1 MIDSLSEFEK
11 QLIYS
16 AFYKEVNMAPREI
29 ENLVGI
35 VEAPP
40 QPDASATAAAPPG
53 SAESDLAAPPAPEA
67 ADPPGLTEDERIGR
81 HLVRIKRKKKEE
93 LTERDFVQMRGAINH
108 IRRNAGRPPENEEKR
123 ELWRHR
129 LMVRGFNPEK
139 AKQPAAAAPAE

>member
-40 QPDASATAAAPPG
+40 QPDASATAAAPPRAAG
-53 SAESDLAAPPAPEA
+53 SRPPPPPPPPAAPLTRAQSA
-67 ADPPGLTEDERIGR
+67 RMLTEWVTKLG
-81 HLVRIKRKKKEE
+81 
-93 LTERDFVQMRGAINH
+93 N
-108 IRRNAGRPPENEEKR
+108 
-123 ELWRHR
+123 
-129 LMVRGFNPEK
+129 
-139 AKQPAAAAPAE
+139 